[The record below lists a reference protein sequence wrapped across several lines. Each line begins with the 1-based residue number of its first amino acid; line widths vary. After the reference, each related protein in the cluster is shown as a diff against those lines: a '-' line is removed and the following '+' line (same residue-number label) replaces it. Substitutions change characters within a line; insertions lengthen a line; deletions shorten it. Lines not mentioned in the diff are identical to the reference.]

1 MILVRFTAAALAAV
15 ATITAIDTTAVRAQ
29 TIEGDQATM
38 RVSYKDLD
46 MQSPA
51 GQKQLLARVRHAS
64 RLVCDATNPGVP
76 FYMINECAATST
88 KIAMERYGR
97 AQRPATTLAAR

>member
-15 ATITAIDTTAVRAQ
+15 ATVAAIDTTAVRAQ
-29 TIEGDQATM
+29 TIEGDQASM

-46 MQSPA
+46 MRTPQ
-51 GQKQLLARVRHAS
+51 GHKQFVERVRRAS

-76 FYMINECAATST
+76 FYLINECAAKATT
-88 KIAMERYGR
+88 IAMDRYAR
-97 AQRPATTLAAR
+97 DQRPATTLAAR